1 MKLSMNTNE
10 LFSLLIFAIIA
21 ATAAGVQGWW
31 TDQPW
36 YDPEHA
42 AEWWID
48 ASWYTGEDLPAG
60 FAGWDTYGLER
71 ETDLKEITYRLNGG
85 NCEQSYT
92 TIMDRNMFSCE
103 DSSSGATIGSGTYY
117 VEAAG
122 SGSSLYFAGD
132 VTVGS
137 EFTAE
142 GPFDSLG
149 SATIKVYTSKD
160 GDLLQTVTIKYD
172 GCSNPLFMFDKFG
185 ASQVIEWIDTS
196 GVVVNSNNGMSK
208 ENLETDVDAD
218 ISTGGVE
225 GGVEAMDTGSS
236 AATTKTVTIVAAF
249 VVVVAS
255 AVTLI

>member
-1 MKLSMNTNE
+1 
-10 LFSLLIFAIIA
+10 
-21 ATAAGVQGWW
+21 V
-31 TDQPW
+31 
-36 YDPEHA
+36 
-42 AEWWID
+42 
-48 ASWYTGEDLPAG
+48 
-60 FAGWDTYGLER
+60 
-71 ETDLKEITYRLNGG
+71 
-85 NCEQSYT
+85 
-92 TIMDRNMFSCE
+92 
-103 DSSSGATIGSGTYY
+103 
-117 VEAAG
+117 AG

-142 GPFDSLG
+142 GPFDPVG